1 MKASFRVLP
10 EQKELLACFE
20 YIPETGKLF
29 KKAKNKRICTG
40 FKRYRTD
47 RNGEPWMY
55 VVSFNGIQYAAHRII
70 WKMVTGE
77 DPAPLTID
85 HIDRDPFNNKWVNLR
100 IADAF
105 LQSSNREWRATKGH
119 KGIAFHKAT
128 QKWQVRVNKDGK
140 RIYVGIYKTK
150 EEAVIALKEYEKTY
164 KK

>member
-1 MKASFRVLP
+1 
-10 EQKELLACFE
+10 
-20 YIPETGKLF
+20 
-29 KKAKNKRICTG
+29 
-40 FKRYRTD
+40 
-47 RNGEPWMY
+47 
-55 VVSFNGIQYAAHRII
+55 
-70 WKMVTGE
+70 MVTGE